1 MIVSRTDDCFASKQ
15 IVFDLTTN
23 VFDIENQL
31 FSTQKTA
38 VLDINIKGFRHKHYC
53 FQHQNQRVSTST
65 LRFSMSRSNDF
76 DIKTIVFH
84 IITNGFDTKVK
95 CYRHQNECFRYQHER
110 VLDIKTTDFDSNINY
125 CRHKTKQCFRY
136 QTQRFATLNLRVS
149 ISKTRG
155 FDVKTKVFGIKNKQT
170 IHDLQH
176 QH

>member
-1 MIVSRTDDCFASKQ
+1 MIVSRTDDCLASKP

-53 FQHQNQRVSTST
+53 FRHQNQRVSTST
-65 LRFSMSRSNDF
+65 LRFSMSKSNDF

-84 IITNGFDTKVK
+84 IITNVFDTKVK
-95 CYRHQNECFRYQHER
+95 CSRHQNEGFRYQNER